1 MKKEKWLIPVVVS
14 VSAVLLVIFAVGAY
28 PVYNYLFPMAEAIVC
43 PSGDDITSVSLARSS
58 DPSAA
63 IEISDFATLLQ
74 TFRNTKPTRNWS
86 VQDYPAAENYY
97 TIEIDTPARQY
108 RYFVYTEDSQVYVES
123 PYEGVYQANQQ
134 ILDLVAEHFED

>member
-1 MKKEKWLIPVVVS
+1 MKKEKWLVPVIAVGLAVV
-14 VSAVLLVIFAVGAY
+14 LVIFAVGGY
-28 PVYNYLFPMAEAIVC
+28 MIYNYVFPMAEAIDC
-43 PSGDDITSVSLARSS
+43 PDTESVTAISL
-58 DPSAA
+58 
-63 IEISDFATLLQ
+63 IQNNNISVTVEAKNFGTFLQ
-74 TFRNTKPTRNWS
+74 NISNAQPTRNWS

-134 ILDLVAEHFED
+134 ILDLVAKHFED

>member
-43 PSGDDITSVSLARSS
+43 PAGDDITSVSLARSS

-86 VQDYPAAENYY
+86 VQDYPAAETYY
-97 TIEIDTPARQY
+97 TIEIRTSERQH
-108 RYFVYTEDSQVYVES
+108 RYFVYTEGSQVYLES
-123 PYEGVYQANQQ
+123 PYEGVYEANQE
-134 ILDLVAEHFED
+134 LTNLLENLFKG